1 MNEVKTI
8 KEAVKVAKDFLDEVL
23 PIYLITK
30 IIPQN
35 GLWYVEINAAG
46 ITFSMKIDKNT
57 GEVLEYSQFSE
68 KE

>member
-1 MNEVKTI
+1 MNEVKTV